1 MPGIIRAFF
10 LYISLSPYGK
20 RLFLRLLKMFYNARS
35 LPFHKDLSSTIDI
48 TFNADKNRW
57 YSCLG
62 SSDAGFKEFIPRWYL
77 KEAKFKAD
85 LVYYRFLKI
94 SAILLYEHT
103 CLFMAYNIS
112 LDAKARK
119 RSILLSFIKRVYDD
133 LLDNDGI
140 NHRVLFDRQPHQ
152 ELMSNVEYRL
162 LVHLRKKIREI
173 APEAEF
179 PNYYSM
185 IERVNEAQAA
195 QKEEES
201 IRNAIPYRIRN
212 GFIMD
217 MYIIKNDLPQ
227 ALLDGLDLTS
237 CFFASL
243 DDFYDIDED
252 LVKGK
257 KTFMN
262 QAADPDQAIREKLDA
277 AAVYLRKY
285 SPNPDEY
292 LKGMGNLMRN
302 ISFLRKQK
310 LSKLSSVL

>member
-1 MPGIIRAFF
+1 
-10 LYISLSPYGK
+10 
-20 RLFLRLLKMFYNARS
+20 
-35 LPFHKDLSSTIDI
+35 
-48 TFNADKNRW
+48 
-57 YSCLG
+57 
-62 SSDAGFKEFIPRWYL
+62 
-77 KEAKFKAD
+77 
-85 LVYYRFLKI
+85 
-94 SAILLYEHT
+94 
-103 CLFMAYNIS
+103 
-112 LDAKARK
+112 
-119 RSILLSFIKRVYDD
+119 
-133 LLDNDGI
+133 
-140 NHRVLFDRQPHQ
+140 
-152 ELMSNVEYRL
+152 
-162 LVHLRKKIREI
+162 
-173 APEAEF
+173 
-179 PNYYSM
+179 
-185 IERVNEAQAA
+185 
-195 QKEEES
+195 
-201 IRNAIPYRIRN
+201 
-212 GFIMD
+212 MD